1 MKTILPGR
9 DTNSSEDSIFN
20 WTCKHLINSLIIIS
34 LLFFVDEM
42 NTRERKIE
50 DLEERLNKQ
59 ASEIK
64 LITETTLGWFSNA
77 YK

>member
-1 MKTILPGR
+1 
-9 DTNSSEDSIFN
+9 
-20 WTCKHLINSLIIIS
+20 
-34 LLFFVDEM
+34 M

-64 LITETTLGWFSNA
+64 LITETTFGWFSNA
-77 YK
+77 YKQFFCLNSGANCLNFMNKKLIPRLNITVSTNIKQLIF

>member
-1 MKTILPGR
+1 
-9 DTNSSEDSIFN
+9 
-20 WTCKHLINSLIIIS
+20 
-34 LLFFVDEM
+34 M
-42 NTRERKIE
+42 NTREIKIE

-64 LITETTLGWFSNA
+64 LITETTFGWLSNA

>member
-1 MKTILPGR
+1 
-9 DTNSSEDSIFN
+9 
-20 WTCKHLINSLIIIS
+20 
-34 LLFFVDEM
+34 M

-64 LITETTLGWFSNA
+64 LITETTFGWFSNA

>member
-1 MKTILPGR
+1 
-9 DTNSSEDSIFN
+9 
-20 WTCKHLINSLIIIS
+20 
-34 LLFFVDEM
+34 M

-64 LITETTLGWFSNA
+64 LITETTFGWYSNA
-77 YK
+77 YKQFLCLNSGANCLNFMKKKLIPRLNITVSTNIKQLIF